1 MQSFLLRLSV
11 VHLVVWLGMAQA
23 QEPYHGKLVN
33 LEDADS
39 VPTYRLEG
47 EELEELELSSPL
59 ELGSESRRLRLP
71 RLRHAGHHPYTDYR
85 LDESWISYM
94 PGSGD
99 EFGWV
104 DVETTPY
111 QPSGYRG
118 GFSSAIGFHFLGGP
132 TAVDL
137 PPRLYDFSLGYQ
149 HRGKLDDAFSYDIS
163 TSIGMF
169 SDFESSARD
178 GVRFP
183 SHAVGMLHV
192 SPETDWVFG
201 IDYLHRDDIKI
212 LPVVGIARHSERHPA
227 MRFDLVFPRPQ
238 IELALTS
245 GKTIYLAGRLGGGTW
260 DIEYPN
266 TQEDVVTYR
275 DYRLLLGVRG
285 PRKDSSSSIEFGYVF
300 GRKVDFRT
308 ASDVTRPEDAFILRL
323 VTTR

>member
-1 MQSFLLRLSV
+1 MQSFLLRIFICQ
-11 VHLVVWLGMAQA
+11 LVFWLGISHA
-23 QEPYHGKLVN
+23 QEAPNGKLVN
-33 LEDADS
+33 LENSDS
-39 VPTYRLEG
+39 LPTFHQEG
-47 EELEELELSSPL
+47 AELDELELSSPL
-59 ELGSESRRLRLP
+59 ELGSEARRLRLP

-85 LDESWISYM
+85 LDESWFSYM

-99 EFGWV
+99 DFGWI

-118 GFSSAIGFHFLGGP
+118 GFSSAVGFHFLNGP
-132 TAVDL
+132 VVVDL
-137 PPRLYDFSLGYQ
+137 PPRLYDFSIGYQ
-149 HRGKLDDAFSYDIS
+149 HRGKLDEIFSYDVA
-163 TSIGMF
+163 TSIGVF

-178 GVRFP
+178 GVRLP

-212 LPVVGIARHSERHPA
+212 LPVFGISRHSERHPA

-245 GKTIYLAGRLGGGTW
+245 GKIIYLAGRLGGGTW

-266 TQEDVVTYR
+266 LQEDVVTYR

-285 PRKDSSSSIEFGYVF
+285 PKKESSSSIEFGYVF
-300 GRKVDFRT
+300 GRKWTFELR
-308 ASDVTRPEDAFILRL
+308 RLKQIL
-323 VTTR
+323 TTLSFYA